1 MDLNFLE
8 NNIFHLIKNMS
19 VVIKK
24 EFPYGGFSFEAV
36 FPDPGND
43 KLVRNKR
50 ARDRKILYK
59 LETNRQAFKDKV
71 GKERKKKTKK

>member
-1 MDLNFLE
+1 
-8 NNIFHLIKNMS
+8 MS

-59 LETNRQAFKDKV
+59 LGRQTDKH
-71 GKERKKKTKK
+71 KIR